1 MVAVVLRVL
10 LAVVIVGAITAAHV
24 RLPEDPIRPEGA
36 ALVPDPDLAKLASF
50 GFDGIVATAYW
61 LRAIQMIGAEG
72 VLNFRADE
80 MARTLD
86 VVTSLDPRVSHPY
99 RFAAIWLNEDEAAV
113 REANR
118 LLKRGIEHH
127 PDDWRQYFYLAFN
140 HFFYLGEFD
149 EAADALEPALG
160 LPDAPPYLG
169 RLLPRLR
176 SQGGDLE
183 AASLFLQRMADQ
195 APDGYVRAGHLR
207 ALDEIETERRARHL
221 DRARE
226 IFKKWHGRDIDR
238 VEELASLEPKVLSQ
252 LPPEP
257 HGWEWVL
264 DERGRIVSSYVGYR
278 YEVKL
283 DARNRALISAFRERS
298 VPADKEAARP

>member
-1 MVAVVLRVL
+1 MAAVVIR
-10 LAVVIVGAITAAHV
+10 LALAAAIVGAIAAAHV
-24 RLPEDPIRPEGA
+24 RLPEDPIRPGGS
-36 ALVPDPDLAKLASF
+36 ALVPDPKLAKLASF
-50 GFDGIVATAYW
+50 GFDGTLATIYW

-72 VLNFRADE
+72 TPNVRADE
-80 MARTLD
+80 MARTIDL
-86 VVTSLDPRVSHPY
+86 VTSLDPRVSHPY
-99 RFAAIWLNEDEAAV
+99 RFAAIWLTEDETAV

-118 LLKRGIEHH
+118 LLRRGIENH

-140 HFFYLGEFD
+140 HFFYLGEFE
-149 EAADALEPALG
+149 EAADVLEPALH
-160 LPDAPPYLG
+160 LPEAPPYLE
-169 RLLPRLR
+169 RLVPRLR

-183 AASLFLQRMADQ
+183 AASLFLHRMAEQ
-195 APDGYVRAGHLR
+195 APDEYVRAAHLR

-226 IFKKWHGRDIDR
+226 IFKKWHGRDIER

-264 DERGRIVSSYVGYR
+264 DDRDRIVSSYVGYR

-283 DARNRALISAFRERS
+283 DARNRQLLSQFRERS
-298 VPADKEAARP
+298 APADKEAARP